1 MSNTI
6 NNRYD
11 FVLFFDVK
19 DGNPNGD
26 PDAGNLPRVDPE
38 TGNGLVTDVCLKRKV
53 RNYVQL
59 AKNCADGFDI
69 YVKEKAVLGRAHVA
83 AFKELGI
90 QLGEEL
96 KALISKDVYEWLDEN
111 GLPNGVSIDSDE
123 DAAEYYLTV
132 ASDTDKKEVKD
143 WLKEAKPSKA
153 VKDAINAILKNAKT
167 RRPTGEEVEQG
178 REKMCQKFYDIRTFG
193 GVLSLKS
200 APNCGQ
206 VRGPVQF
213 TFARSIDQV
222 VPLEHSITRMAVA
235 TEAEAEKQQ
244 GDNRT
249 MGRKFTIPY
258 GLYRCHGFI
267 SAPFADNREG
277 KNGTG
282 FNEDDISLFWEALL
296 NMFEHDHSAA
306 RGQMAT
312 RKLIVFKHDSPMG
325 NHPSH
330 VLFDKVQVEAE
341 KKPARDFSDY
351 TVILPTQANMPQG
364 VTLEV
369 KL

>member
-1 MSNTI
+1 MSPI

-11 FVLFFDVK
+11 FVLLFDVK

-38 TGNGLVTDVCLKRKV
+38 TGNGLVTDVCIKRKV

-59 AKNCADGFDI
+59 ANNCSEGLDI

-96 KALISKDVYEWLDEN
+96 KVSVSKEVFDWLDEN
-111 GLPNGVSIDSDE
+111 GTPNGVTIDTDE
-123 DAAEYYLTV
+123 DTSIYELSV
-132 ASDTDKKEVKD
+132 ASDADKKEIKD
-143 WLKEAKPSKA
+143 WLKGAKANKS
-153 VKDAINAILKNAKT
+153 VKDLINNILKNAKT

-178 REKMCQKFYDIRTFG
+178 REKMCRTFYDIRTFG

-249 MGRKFTIPY
+249 MGRKFTVPY

-267 SAPFADNREG
+267 SAPFAAQ
-277 KNGTG
+277 TG
-282 FNEDDISLFWEALL
+282 FSDEDLSIFWDALL
-296 NMFEHDHSAA
+296 MMFEHDHSAA

-312 RKLIVFKHDSPMG
+312 RKLIVFKHNSAMG
-325 NHPSH
+325 NHPAH
-330 VLFDKVQVEAE
+330 VLFDKVKVEA
-341 KKPARDFSDY
+341 KQKPVRDFSDY
-351 TVILPTQANMPQG
+351 SVITPSQADMPEG
-364 VTLEV
+364 VTVEV